1 MAENISSISRKF
13 GSPALDKMIERL
25 KSTSD
30 HRRRYEYVLW
40 LAKKLPELPEELH
53 IDSLKVSGCIS
64 KVYVLGELSDG
75 KVYWKGYSDALITK
89 GLLSFL
95 IEGLNNLT
103 PDEILNIDE
112 SFIKETGLNSSLT
125 PSRANGFLNI
135 LLNMKSQAKT
145 LSEQNLSAL
154 NRA

>member
-1 MAENISSISRKF
+1 MDENISSVSTKF
-13 GSPALDKMIERL
+13 GSYSLDKMIGKL

-30 HRRRYEYVLW
+30 DRRRYEYILW
-40 LAKKLPELPEELH
+40 LAKKLPLLPEELRLE
-53 IDSLKVSGCIS
+53 SFKVKGCIS
-64 KVYVLGELSDG
+64 KVYVLGEITTG

-95 IEGLNNLT
+95 IEGLSNLT

-112 SFIKETGLNSSLT
+112 SFVKETGLNSSLT

-135 LLNMKSQAKT
+135 LLNMKSQAKM
-145 LSEQNLSAL
+145 LSKKNLSAL

>member
-1 MAENISSISRKF
+1 MDENISSVSTKF
-13 GSPALDKMIERL
+13 GSYSLDKMIGKL

-30 HRRRYEYVLW
+30 ERRRYEYILW
-40 LAKKLPELPEELH
+40 LAKKLPSLPEELRLE
-53 IDSLKVSGCIS
+53 SFKVRGCIS
-64 KVYVLGELSDG
+64 KVYVLGEITNG

-112 SFIKETGLNSSLT
+112 SFVKETGLNSSLT

-135 LLNMKSQAKT
+135 LLNMKSQAKM
-145 LSEQNLSAL
+145 LSKKNLSAL